1 MKKIFITVSLLM
13 FALLAFLAV
22 IFFFPNTQNKKPQTV
37 YIHQNTSYQQ
47 LLNSLDEKEVLK
59 SEFTFSVA
67 SKLLLYKDVR
77 SGKYV
82 FYPFENNFNMI
93 LALRKG
99 QHYPVKFTFNNVR
112 TKEKFVERV
121 GDRFLFSPEDL
132 YAVLNDSVFLAKY
145 NLTPENVLAVLVPDS
160 YEFYFDITAEEFF
173 DLMYGYYGNFWN
185 EERIKTAKTIG
196 LSPIQ
201 VVTLASIVEEENHHA
216 EEKSIIAGLYINRL
230 RKDMKLEADPTVKF
244 AVGDFTLKRIL
255 LKHIAVNSP
264 YNTYQHKGLP
274 PGPIRIPEKST
285 VDSVLNYKHHNY
297 LYMCAKE
304 DFSGY
309 HNFAVTSAEHT
320 RNAARYHNALDKRKI
335 EP

>member
-1 MKKIFITVSLLM
+1 MKKIFIAVSLLM
-13 FALLAFLAV
+13 FSLLVFLAV
-22 IFFFPNTQNKKPQTV
+22 IFFFPNAFNEMPQTV
-37 YIHQNTSYQQ
+37 RISQNTSYQQ
-47 LLNSLDEKEVLK
+47 LLNSLDEKDILK
-59 SEFTFSVA
+59 SEFTFLVA
-67 SKLLLYKDVR
+67 SKLMFYKDVR
-77 SGKYV
+77 PGKYV
-82 FYPFENNFNMI
+82 FYPAENNFNMI

-132 YAVLNDSVFLAKY
+132 SALLNDTVFLAKY
-145 NLTPENVLAVLVPDS
+145 NLTPENVLAVFIPDS
-160 YEFYFDITAEEFF
+160 YEFYFDITAEDFF
-173 DLMYGYYGNFWN
+173 GKMYGYYQKFWN
-185 EERIKTAKTIG
+185 EERKETAETIG

-255 LKHIAVNSP
+255 LKHIAVDSP
-264 YNTYQHKGLP
+264 YNTYQYKGLP

-309 HNFAVTSAEHT
+309 HNFAVTSAEHA
-320 RNAARYHNALDKRKI
+320 RNAARYHSALDKRKI

>member
-1 MKKIFITVSLLM
+1 MKKVFIAVSLLM
-13 FALLAFLAV
+13 FSFLVFLAF
-22 IFFFPNTQNKKPQTV
+22 IFFFPNAQNETPQTV
-37 YIHQNTSYQQ
+37 YIPHNATYTQ
-47 LLNSLDEKEVLK
+47 LLNSLDEKDVLT
-59 SEFTFSVA
+59 SEFAFFVA
-67 SKLLLYKDVR
+67 SKLMLYKDILP
-77 SGKYV
+77 GKYI
-82 FYPFENNFNMI
+82 FYPSENNFNMI

-99 QHYPVKFTFNNVR
+99 EHYPVKFTFNNVR

-121 GDRFLFSPEDL
+121 GERFLFSPEDL
-132 YAVLNDSVFLAKY
+132 YSVLKDTVFLAKY
-145 NLTPENVLAVLVPDS
+145 NLTPENVLAIFIPDS
-160 YEFYFDITAEEFF
+160 YEFYFDITAEDFF
-173 DLMYGYYGNFWN
+173 DKMYSYYEKFWN
-185 EERIKTAKTIG
+185 GKRINIADSIG

-201 VVTLASIVEEENHHA
+201 VVTLASIVEEENHYA
-216 EEKSIIAGLYINRL
+216 EEKSIIAGLYLNRL

-285 VDSVLNYKHHNY
+285 IDSVLNYTHHNY

-309 HNFAVTSAEHT
+309 HNFAVTPAEHA
-320 RNAARYHNALDKRKI
+320 RNAARYHSALDKRKI

>member
-1 MKKIFITVSLLM
+1 MKKVFIAVSLLM
-13 FALLAFLAV
+13 FSLLVFLAA
-22 IFFFPNTQNKKPQTV
+22 IFFFPNVQNKTAQSLYIPQHTT
-37 YIHQNTSYQQ
+37 YSQ
-47 LLNSLDEKEVLK
+47 LLNSLEENKILK
-59 SEFTFSVA
+59 SEFTFTIA
-67 SKLLLYKDVR
+67 SKLMLYKDILP
-77 SGKYV
+77 GKYV
-82 FYPFENNFNMI
+82 FYPSENNFNMI
-93 LALRKG
+93 LTLRKG

-121 GDRFLFSPEDL
+121 GDRFLFSSEEL
-132 YAVLNDSVFLAKY
+132 ASVLNDSQFLANY
-145 NLTPENVLAVLVPDS
+145 NLTPENSLAIFIPDS
-160 YEFYFDITAEEFF
+160 YEFYFDITAKEFF
-173 DLMYGYYGNFWN
+173 DKMYRYYERFWN
-185 EERIKTAKTIG
+185 GKRTQIADSIG
-196 LSPIQ
+196 LSPLQ
-201 VVTLASIVEEENHHA
+201 VVTLASIVEEENHHPK
-216 EEKSIIAGLYINRL
+216 EKSIIAGLYINRL

-285 VDSVLNYKHHNY
+285 VDSVLNFKHHNY

-309 HNFAVTSAEHT
+309 HNFAVTPAEHA
-320 RNAARYHNALDKRKI
+320 RNAAKYHSALDKRKI